1 MRHLL
6 PGTTASRG
14 MALGRARLVQPSRYL
29 VDTRPLAEEEVDS
42 EIEKLHRALDTA
54 RLELRELR
62 DKLHG
67 ALAREV
73 SEFIDAHTLLLDDP
87 ELLRGLD
94 DLVRIGHYRPGAALK
109 KQRDRLAAI
118 FEAMDDP
125 YLRSRKEDIDQVINR
140 VISALQRQTSVE
152 ERKIAARVGEILI
165 ADSIAPADMAH
176 LAGNGLLGVVAS
188 SGSPYSHSAILA
200 RSLDLPM
207 LVGVRDALS
216 TIHDDDLILLDSE
229 RAEAVVHPNAQ
240 DLARYRAWQREA
252 AQEGRRLATLANAP
266 TRTRDG
272 VDIRL
277 YANAEMAPDI
287 ASARARGADGVGLYR
302 TEFLFLRHKGLPSE
316 DEQFIAYRDLVLGM
330 GGLPVTIRTLDLGAD
345 KADAAGLAIRGEE
358 NPALGVRGV
367 RLSLRHPAVFTTQ
380 IRAILRAA
388 CYGPVRVLVPM
399 VTQPD
404 ELIAVRTLFKL
415 ARQELKRENIDL
427 PEKLSLGAMIE
438 VPAAAINV
446 RELLEHA
453 DFLAIGTND
462 LAQYVLAADRGNDAL
477 ENIYNPLQPALLRL
491 ISHVLTA
498 GRRAKKPVSLCG
510 EIGGDVNFT
519 AMLLALGLCEFSMH
533 PGQLLLVRDRIAS
546 LDFQELRKH
555 APKLIRA
562 RSHEEVAEML
572 GKIMTAAQSI
582 CTESISVNAPAL

>member
-1 MRHLL
+1 MRHVL
-6 PGTTASRG
+6 PGSNASRG

-29 VDTRPLAEEEVDS
+29 VDTRPLGEDEVDV
-42 EIEKLHRALDTA
+42 ELEKLHRALDTA
-54 RLELRELR
+54 RQELRELR
-62 DKLHG
+62 GKLHG

-73 SEFIDAHTLLLDDP
+73 NEFIDAHSLLLDDQ

-109 KQRDRLAAI
+109 KQRDRLAAV

-125 YLRSRKEDIDQVINR
+125 YLRSRKEDVDQVINR
-140 VISALQRQTSVE
+140 VISALQRQTSRE
-152 ERKIAARVGEILI
+152 ERKLAARVGEILI
-165 ADSIAPADMAH
+165 ADTIAPADMAQ

-207 LVGVRDALS
+207 LVGVRDALA
-216 TIHDDDLILLDSE
+216 TIHDDDLILLDAE
-229 RAEAVVHPNAQ
+229 RGEAVVHPTAQ

-252 AQEGRRLATLANAP
+252 QQEGRRLASLANAP

-272 VDIRL
+272 TDIRL
-277 YANAEMAPDI
+277 LANAETTTDI
-287 ASARARGADGVGLYR
+287 AMARARGADGVGLYR

-345 KADAAGLAIRGEE
+345 KADAAGLALRGEE

-367 RLSLRHPAVFTTQ
+367 RLSLRYPAVFTTQ

-399 VTQPD
+399 ITQPD

-415 ARQELKRENIDL
+415 ARQDLKRENVDL
-427 PEKLSLGAMIE
+427 PEKLQLGAMIE

-446 RELLEHA
+446 RSLLEHA

-462 LAQYVLAADRGNDAL
+462 LAQYVLASDRGNDAL
-477 ENIYNPLQPALLRL
+477 DNIYNPLQPALLRL
-491 ISHVLTA
+491 ISYVITS
-498 GRRAKKPVSLCG
+498 GRRAGKPVSLCG
-510 EIGGDVNFT
+510 EIGGDTKFT
-519 AMLLALGLCEFSMH
+519 ALLLALGLCEFSMH
-533 PGQLLLVRDRIAS
+533 SSQLLHVRDRIAS
-546 LDFQELRKH
+546 LNHKGLRRL
-555 APKLIRA
+555 APVILRC
-562 RSHEEVAEML
+562 RTHEEAEDL
-572 GKIMTAAQSI
+572 LSRIT
-582 CTESISVNAPAL
+582 C

>member
-1 MRHLL
+1 MRQILA
-6 PGTTASRG
+6 GAMASRG
-14 MALGRARLVQPSRYL
+14 MTLGRARLVQPSRYL
-29 VDTRPLAEEEVDS
+29 VDTRPLAEEEIPS
-42 EIEKLHRALDTA
+42 ELEHLHTALETA
-54 RLELRELR
+54 RQELRELR
-62 DKLHG
+62 GKLHG

-73 SEFIDAHTLLLDDP
+73 NEFIDAHSLLLDDA

-94 DLVRIGHYRPGAALK
+94 EMITIGRYRAGAALK
-109 KQRDRLAAI
+109 KQRDRLAGV
-118 FEAMDDP
+118 FSAMDDP
-125 YLRSRKEDIDQVINR
+125 YLRSRMEDVDQVIGR

-152 ERKIAARVGEILI
+152 ERKLASRVGEILV
-165 ADSIAPADMAH
+165 ADTIAPADMAH
-176 LAGNGLLGVVAS
+176 LAGNGLLGVITS

-200 RSLDLPM
+200 RSLNLPM
-207 LVGVRDALS
+207 LVGTRDALS
-216 TIHDDDLILLDSE
+216 TIHDDDLILLDTE
-229 RAEAVVHPNAQ
+229 RGEAVVHPTAQ

-252 AQEGRRLATLANAP
+252 VQEGRRLASLANAP

-272 VDIRL
+272 VDVRL
-277 YANAEMAPDI
+277 LANAESPGDVAL
-287 ASARARGADGVGLYR
+287 ARARGADGVGLYR

-316 DEQFIAYRDLVLGM
+316 DEQFIAYRDVVLGM
-330 GGLPVTIRTLDLGAD
+330 GGAPVTIRTLDLGAD
-345 KADAAGLAIRGEE
+345 KADAAGLVIRGEE

-427 PEKLSLGAMIE
+427 PEKLPLGAMIE

-446 RELLEHA
+446 RALLEHS

-491 ISHVLTA
+491 LSHVISA
-498 GRRAKKPVSLCG
+498 GRRAGKPVSLCG
-510 EIGGDVNFT
+510 EIGGDENFT
-519 AMLLALGLCEFSMH
+519 ALLLALGLCEFSMH
-533 PGQLLLVRDRIAS
+533 PSRILHVRDRLAT
-546 LDFQELRKH
+546 LDHARLRAF
-555 APKLIRA
+555 APRLIRA
-562 RSHEEVAEML
+562 HTHEEAESML
-572 GKIMTAAQSI
+572 AAITNNCHAS
-582 CTESISVNAPAL
+582 

>member
-1 MRHLL
+1 MRHVL
-6 PGTTASRG
+6 PGGNASRG

-29 VDTRPLAEEEVDS
+29 VDTRPLGEDEVDA
-42 EIEKLHRALDTA
+42 ELEKLHRALDTA
-54 RLELRELR
+54 RQELRELR
-62 DKLHG
+62 GKLHG

-73 SEFIDAHTLLLDDP
+73 NEFIDAHSLLLDDQ

-109 KQRDRLAAI
+109 KQRDRLAAV

-125 YLRSRKEDIDQVINR
+125 YLRSRKEDVDQVINR
-140 VISALQRQTSVE
+140 VISALQRQTSRE
-152 ERKIAARVGEILI
+152 ERKLAARVGEILI
-165 ADSIAPADMAH
+165 ADTIAPADMAH

-207 LVGVRDALS
+207 LVGVRDALA
-216 TIHDDDLILLDSE
+216 TIHDDDLILLDAE
-229 RAEAVVHPNAQ
+229 RGEAVVHPTAQ

-252 AQEGRRLATLANAP
+252 QQEGRRLASLANAP

-272 VDIRL
+272 TDIRL
-277 YANAEMAPDI
+277 LANAETPADI
-287 ASARARGADGVGLYR
+287 AMARARGADGVGLYR

-345 KADAAGLAIRGEE
+345 KADAAGLALRGEE

-367 RLSLRHPAVFTTQ
+367 RLSLRYPAVFTTQ

-415 ARQELKRENIDL
+415 ARQDLKRENVDL
-427 PEKLSLGAMIE
+427 PEKLQLGAMIE

-446 RELLEHA
+446 RALLEHA

-462 LAQYVLAADRGNDAL
+462 LAQYVLASDRGNDAL
-477 ENIYNPLQPALLRL
+477 DNIYNPLQPALLRL
-491 ISHVLTA
+491 ISYVISS
-498 GRRAKKPVSLCG
+498 GRRANKPVSLCG
-510 EIGGDVNFT
+510 EIGGDTKFT
-519 AMLLALGLCEFSMH
+519 ALLMALGLCEFSMH
-533 PGQLLLVRDRIAS
+533 SSQLLHVRDRIAS
-546 LDFQELRKH
+546 LNHRGLRRL
-555 APKLIRA
+555 APAILRC
-562 RSHEEVAEML
+562 RTHEEAEEL
-572 GKIMTAAQSI
+572 LSRIT
-582 CTESISVNAPAL
+582 C